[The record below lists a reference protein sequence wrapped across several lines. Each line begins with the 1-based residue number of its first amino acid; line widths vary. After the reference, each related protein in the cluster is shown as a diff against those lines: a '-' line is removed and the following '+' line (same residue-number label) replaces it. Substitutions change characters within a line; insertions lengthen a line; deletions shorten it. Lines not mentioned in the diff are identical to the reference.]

1 MQTFI
6 LIHTQIPF
14 LSNQLYQPTI
24 RHIYLSDLNIVERT
38 LVQFCFDRNPHASCV
53 MNTST
58 DAPPSYDEAAASASG
73 AASRHTQSSYL
84 SPPRKERNGISALDR
99 RSMEDEGRTLPSGW
113 LRQYDHQN
121 HHQFFV
127 DTNVE
132 PPRSIWHHPYDDEQ
146 YMKGLDAVERQRIQ
160 NLQKVPSQADIAAES
175 SDDDTDGQGYHDHS
189 KYASPDTAE
198 LPPRVAPPA
207 KGVTKFGRRMKDK
220 MTQTTHEQ
228 REAQRKQRADE
239 EQRAYQRHMEFR
251 QAMSRAAQTGQPQFI
266 GKGRDGKDVFIEP
279 PQGMGAGQGGYG
291 SQGGYGYNPYAQGPY
306 SNANA
311 TYIRPQYPYSRPYGG
326 GYGGGFGLPLAGG
339 LMGGLLIG
347 DMMGGGMM
355 GGGMF

>member
-1 MQTFI
+1 MST
-6 LIHTQIPF
+6 P
-14 LSNQLYQPTI
+14 
-24 RHIYLSDLNIVERT
+24 
-38 LVQFCFDRNPHASCV
+38 
-53 MNTST
+53 T

-73 AASRHTQSSYL
+73 SASRHTQSSYL

-113 LRQYDHQN
+113 LRQYDPQN

-146 YMKGLDAVERQRIQ
+146 FMKRLDAVERQRIQ
-160 NLQKVPSQADIAAES
+160 NLQKIPSQADIAAES
-175 SDDDTDGQGYHDHS
+175 SDDDTDGQGHQDHS
-189 KYASPDTAE
+189 KYASADTAG

-207 KGVTKFGRRMKDK
+207 KGMTKFGRRMKDK
-220 MTQTTHEQ
+220 MTQTTHEE

-239 EQRAYQRHMEFR
+239 EQRAYQRHMELR

-279 PQGMGAGQGGYG
+279 PRGMGAGQGGYG
-291 SQGGYGYNPYAQGPY
+291 SQGGYGYNPYTQGPY

-339 LMGGLLIG
+339 LMGGLLL
-347 DMMGGGMM
+347 GGMM
-355 GGGMF
+355 GGGMTGGGMF